1 MLLFNSFLK
10 KENEK
15 EVRKHLGGF
24 QDNFSEQQKKAIML
38 SLFLIANSD
47 EEYHQKEY
55 QFFMKAATLLGY
67 RIKSNF
73 GDQVDEFAKMSRQDL
88 FGSLSSLDESQKD
101 WYILTVFGMI
111 HADEVPLEIEFQYAS
126 SFFDSMGITEERCE
140 NVIKKAAALQKFFK
154 L

>member
-1 MLLFNSFLK
+1 MLLFNSFL
-10 KENEK
+10 NHEK
-15 EVRKHLGGF
+15 EKTVREHFGGF
-24 QDNFSEQQKKAIML
+24 QDNFSDQQKKAIML

-47 EEYHQKEY
+47 GEYHYKEH
-55 QFFMKAATLLGY
+55 QFFTQAATILGY
-67 RIKSNF
+67 RLKSS
-73 GDQVDEFAKMSRQDL
+73 DDAQLEEFMSFDRETL
-88 FGSLSSLDESQKD
+88 MKTLSTLDEGQKD

-111 HADEVPLEIEFQYAS
+111 HADKVPLEIEFQYAS